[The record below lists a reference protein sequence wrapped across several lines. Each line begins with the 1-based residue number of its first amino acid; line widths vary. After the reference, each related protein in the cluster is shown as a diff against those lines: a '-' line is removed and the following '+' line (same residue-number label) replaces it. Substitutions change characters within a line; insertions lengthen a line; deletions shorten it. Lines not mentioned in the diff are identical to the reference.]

1 VAINADNLS
10 VDYTPEADFNG
21 TEVITYTV
29 SDGTLTDATGTLT
42 ITVITIND
50 APVAVDDTLTITE
63 DSGLKTIDIIS
74 NDINTDADALTFTVV
89 TAGTGTVAVN
99 ADNLSVE
106 YTSALNF
113 NGTEV
118 ITYIV
123 SDGTL
128 NDTGTLTVTVTAVN
142 DAPVAVDDTETIN
155 EDSSLITINVIDN
168 DTDIES
174 DALTLAVANTS
185 GTGTVAKNA
194 DGLSV
199 DYTPAVDFIGEEIIT
214 YTVSDGSLTDATGT
228 LTINVISVN
237 VAPVGVVDSMTVT
250 EDSGLSSTNVID
262 NDTDENG
269 DTLSLTSVEAT
280 GTGTVAVNAD
290 NLSVDYTP
298 AADFYGEESIIYTL
312 SDGSLNETGT
322 LIITVTN
329 VNDAPVAVNDLAT
342 INEDSALTSINVIAN
357 DTNVDPDTL
366 TLTAAASSGT
376 GTLALNVDGLSVDYT
391 PAANFNG
398 TEVITYTVS
407 DGVLTDA
414 TGTLTLTVTPVND
427 PPVAKDQSL
436 TFYIEDV
443 SLDVTLTATDIESD
457 ALSFAIVTNPSNGTI
472 TLDGDKAT
480 YVANAGYLGS
490 DSFTFKV
497 NDGNID
503 SANAT
508 VSISVTSND
517 LDNDG
522 VLNDNDK
529 CPNTPAGA
537 VVNIIGCEIF
547 TLPLSNNKVIV
558 TSASCIGTSDGSMKL
573 SVENDNY
580 DYYVTITGKDDV
592 TMFGDSKTKSVSGLS
607 MGTYNVCFYVLGIN
621 EYKQC
626 FKINIKEPKAL
637 SAFLDVDNDKKT
649 TSIQL
654 AGSLVYNIEVNGE
667 DFEVKGDN
675 FTTSLPTG
683 LSIIKISTNLD
694 CQGVIE
700 KEVFLSE
707 DIHYYP
713 NPTPSDV
720 SVHVSGEDTK
730 ILVSV
735 FSEKGDLIYS
745 KEQQI
750 QNFSRKT
757 NIDLSKQ
764 ITGVYIVIMESKTVR
779 KTFKIVRM

>member
-1 VAINADNLS
+1 MFIDYQNKSLDISIYYDIREEPLS
-10 VDYTPEADFNG
+10 KGNY
-21 TEVITYTV
+21 
-29 SDGTLTDATGTLT
+29 
-42 ITVITIND
+42 
-50 APVAVDDTLTITE
+50 
-63 DSGLKTIDIIS
+63 K
-74 NDINTDADALTFTVV
+74 
-89 TAGTGTVAVN
+89 VN
-99 ADNLSVE
+99 I
-106 YTSALNF
+106 YC
-113 NGTEV
+113 
-118 ITYIV
+118 
-123 SDGTL
+123 
-128 NDTGTLTVTVTAVN
+128 
-142 DAPVAVDDTETIN
+142 N
-155 EDSSLITINVIDN
+155 ESLI
-168 DTDIES
+168 
-174 DALTLAVANTS
+174 
-185 GTGTVAKNA
+185 
-194 DGLSV
+194 
-199 DYTPAVDFIGEEIIT
+199 
-214 YTVSDGSLTDATGT
+214 
-228 LTINVISVN
+228 
-237 VAPVGVVDSMTVT
+237 
-250 EDSGLSSTNVID
+250 
-262 NDTDENG
+262 
-269 DTLSLTSVEAT
+269 
-280 GTGTVAVNAD
+280 
-290 NLSVDYTP
+290 
-298 AADFYGEESIIYTL
+298 
-312 SDGSLNETGT
+312 
-322 LIITVTN
+322 
-329 VNDAPVAVNDLAT
+329 
-342 INEDSALTSINVIAN
+342 
-357 DTNVDPDTL
+357 
-366 TLTAAASSGT
+366 
-376 GTLALNVDGLSVDYT
+376 
-391 PAANFNG
+391 
-398 TEVITYTVS
+398 
-407 DGVLTDA
+407 
-414 TGTLTLTVTPVND
+414 
-427 PPVAKDQSL
+427 
-436 TFYIEDV
+436 
-443 SLDVTLTATDIESD
+443 
-457 ALSFAIVTNPSNGTI
+457 
-472 TLDGDKAT
+472 
-480 YVANAGYLGS
+480 GS

-750 QNFSRKT
+750 QDFSRKT
-757 NIDLSKQ
+757 NIDLSRQ
-764 ITGVYIVIMESKTVR
+764 ITGTYMDIFF
-779 KTFKIVRM
+779 TFFS